1 MKGPL
6 RTPDATL
13 GIVGGGQLGR
23 MIAEAAGPLGVD
35 VIVLDPTPE
44 APASAVARD
53 QITGRYDDLDA
64 LRELTNRATQLTYE
78 IELADPDVLE
88 SILSARDVEVDPKPS
103 TLSTIKDKLVQNRA
117 LADAGIPV
125 PEFRPVSTPQD
136 LKEALD
142 ELGYPA
148 MLKAREGG
156 YDGRGNVPIHSSDDA
171 ADAYRAIEGPAMLE
185 EFVDYDRELSVIA
198 VQGADERRFLPVGEN
213 VHEEQILRETIV
225 PARTTDDVRE
235 QARAVADDVLDVL
248 EGRGVFAIELF
259 EVSEA
264 RRASDSRAA
273 DGRDADGEVLVN
285 EIAPRPHNSGHWS
298 IEGAY
303 SSQFDQLVRAL
314 MGRPL
319 GSTELR
325 SPTVMTNVLGD
336 VDTEQTAALSGVD
349 SVFAADD
356 ANLHWYGKR
365 EVRPLRKMG
374 HVTVTG
380 ESDEDVD
387 DVLERAREYRDRLTF
402 AVD

>member
-1 MKGPL
+1 MVMKGPL
-6 RTPDATL
+6 HTPDATL

-78 IELADPDVLE
+78 IELADPDVLD
-88 SILSARDVEVDPKPS
+88 SILAARDVEVDPKS
-103 TLSTIKDKLVQNRA
+103 GTLATIKDKLVQNRT
-117 LADAGIPV
+117 LADAGVPV

-198 VQGADERRFLPVGEN
+198 VQGADERRFLPIGEN

-225 PARTTDDVRE
+225 PARTTDAVRE
-235 QARAVADDVLDVL
+235 RALAVADDVLDVL
-248 EGRGVFAIELF
+248 EGRGVYAIELF
-259 EVSEA
+259 E
-264 RRASDSRAA
+264 A
-273 DGRDADGEVLVN
+273 DGDVLVN

-298 IEGAY
+298 IEGAH

-336 VDTEQTAALSGVD
+336 VETEQPAALSGVD
-349 SVFAADD
+349 GVLAAED

-380 ESDEDVD
+380 DPGEDVD
-387 DVLERAREYRDRLTF
+387 DLLERAREYRDQLTF
-402 AVD
+402 QDT